1 VHGYYAVSGGAQDES
16 SAHDA
21 KDEEE
26 DAEALRANYSQNVG
40 MARSPK
46 QRKTNREASR
56 QDVNRLHE
64 LRTLVEDLTTTSGS
78 PMHLSMNEQHIHIY
92 VAYIANMTKSEQTE
106 VEEEIRDAIAGRS
119 SPDKQPSWED
129 RGNKD
134 LCGGTPKP
142 GAHPLTASEK
152 PPRYIRQD
160 GGGQEALAAAVH
172 QLATACATAAP
183 PLTQTVLQDVA
194 YRRVAERV
202 QARWLEGGLKE
213 YDGGQDEYVTRE
225 EQDAMTEILSTVS
238 LLRDRPT
245 NLNES
250 LTIEDA
256 NLNKRQID
264 LWVQLSCP
272 KNFTS
277 IGEDN
282 QPQAHHFEQRLQS
295 DHNMLVCSAPLRQK
309 IADLVKQIDW

>member
-1 VHGYYAVSGGAQDES
+1 
-16 SAHDA
+16 
-21 KDEEE
+21 
-26 DAEALRANYSQNVG
+26 
-40 MARSPK
+40 M
-46 QRKTNREASR
+46 
-56 QDVNRLHE
+56 
-64 LRTLVEDLTTTSGS
+64 
-78 PMHLSMNEQHIHIY
+78 
-92 VAYIANMTKSEQTE
+92 
-106 VEEEIRDAIAGRS
+106 
-119 SPDKQPSWED
+119 
-129 RGNKD
+129 
-134 LCGGTPKP
+134 
-142 GAHPLTASEK
+142 TASEK

-172 QLATACATAAP
+172 QLATACATTAP
-183 PLTQTVLQDVA
+183 PLAQTVLQDVA

-213 YDGGQDEYVTRE
+213 YDGGQDGYVTRE